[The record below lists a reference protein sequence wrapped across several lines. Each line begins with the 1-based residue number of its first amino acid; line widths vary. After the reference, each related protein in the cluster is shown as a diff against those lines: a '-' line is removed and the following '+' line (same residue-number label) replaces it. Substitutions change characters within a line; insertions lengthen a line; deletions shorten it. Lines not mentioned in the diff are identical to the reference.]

1 MGNSSLKTTNNM
13 TSGNSMKQIVLFFLP
28 LLWGNLFQQV
38 YSLVDS
44 IIVGKGI
51 SDQALAAVGA
61 SGTLNFLI
69 LGFVVGMTRGFG
81 VLFSQFFGK
90 KDISG
95 LNSYIKNA
103 KKLCIILSV
112 IMTAICVVMLKSMLI
127 FMRTPDD
134 IFSDAYNYFLII
146 LLGITVTVMNNL
158 EITILQSLGD
168 SKTPLTAM
176 IYSSIVNIILDV
188 LLVMGVKFGVSGA
201 AIATV
206 IAQFISYIYCVLK
219 IKKIDMLSN
228 SPSSN
233 NKSVGSSLFDRNI
246 TISLLKIGL
255 PVAFMNSIT
264 ATGGMLL
271 QYFVNMMGS
280 SYVAAYSACMKFA
293 GLFEQFGMSV
303 GLSMMTFVG
312 QNKGAEK
319 YGRIRTGVRQGLIL
333 SVIINTP
340 LVLLQV
346 LFPSFLAK
354 ILLSDPEIIG
364 YCTEFLPILG
374 ICLYALGWLF
384 IYRYSVQG
392 LGNTFIPMLSGILE
406 VAMRLSFC
414 LMIGRHSFR
423 GIAISEVS
431 AWIGA
436 FFMLMIT
443 YYVLMNKYSDN
454 EAKAQ
459 T

>member
-1 MGNSSLKTTNNM
+1 MKHLSSETTNNM
-13 TSGNSMKQIVLFFLP
+13 TSGDSMRQIVLFFLP

-69 LGFVVGMTRGFG
+69 LGFVIGMTRGFG

-90 KDISG
+90 NDIEG
-95 LNSYIKNA
+95 LRAHIANA
-103 KKLCIILSV
+103 RRLCIVISL
-112 IMTAICVVMLKSMLI
+112 IMTAVCVVMLNKMLV

-134 IFSDAYNYFLII
+134 IFTDAYNYFVII
-146 LLGITVTVMNNL
+146 LLGIIVTVMNNL

-176 IYSSIVNIILDV
+176 IYSSAANIILDV
-188 LLVMGVKFGVSGA
+188 LLVMGIKAGVAGA

-206 IAQFISYIYCVLK
+206 VAQFVSCFYCISRIRKMDILTDYHLSDNK
-219 IKKIDMLSN
+219 NKKNI
-228 SPSSN
+228 
-233 NKSVGSSLFDRNI
+233 FDKDI
-246 TISLLKIGL
+246 TLSLLKIGL

-319 YGRIRTGVRQGLIL
+319 YDRIRTGVRQGLLL

-346 LFPSFLAK
+346 FCPGLLSGM
-354 ILLSDPEIIG
+354 LLSDPRIIG

-374 ICLYALGWLF
+374 ISLYALGFLF

-392 LGNTFIPMLSGILE
+392 LGNTFIPMLSGFLE
-406 VAMRLSFC
+406 VVMRLSFC
-414 LMIGRHSFR
+414 MIIGRKSFR
-423 GIAISEVS
+423 GIAVSEVS

-436 FFMLMIT
+436 FLMLMIT
-443 YYVLMNKYSDN
+443 YYVLINIYSEKDFG
-454 EAKAQ
+454 KS
-459 T
+459 